1 MTEGGGRN
9 ARIVPSPKEGDM
21 AWLGVRF
28 MIDGAVTGGA
38 FALVEHPIAPRALA
52 AAMHTHLHEDE
63 YTYVLE

>member
-1 MTEGGGRN
+1 
-9 ARIVPSPKEGDM
+9 M